1 MAYELLLTED
11 VDALGR
17 KGQIVKARP
26 GYARNFLLPKKLAVI
41 ASPHALRLQ
50 KKLQEEREK
59 QAKID
64 RIDAEEIAAKLTTAA
79 FSITAKVDQ
88 EGHMYGSV
96 NALDIV
102 ELLQKEGITIE
113 KKNVALKAPIKTIGL
128 HQISLKLKE
137 GVLCTVPLTIEP
149 EGEFFKKA
157 QAPVQAQA
165 PAAE

>member
-64 RIDAEEIAAKLTTAA
+64 RKDSEEMAAKLAA
-79 FSITAKVDQ
+79 STFSIIVKVDQ

-102 ELLQKEGITIE
+102 DLLQKEGVTIE
-113 KKNVALKAPIKTIGL
+113 KKAVALKAPIKTIGL
-128 HQISLKLKE
+128 HQVNLKLKE
-137 GVLCTVPLTIEP
+137 GVLCTIPLTIEP
-149 EGEFFKKA
+149 EAEFLKRM
-157 QAPVQAQA
+157 QAPPA
-165 PAAE
+165 PPA

>member
-17 KGQIVKARP
+17 KGQIIKARP

-50 KKLQEEREK
+50 KKLQEEREI
-59 QAKID
+59 QAKVD
-64 RIDAEEIAAKLTTAA
+64 RKDAEEIAAKLTAAA
-79 FSITAKVDQ
+79 FSITVKVDQ

-96 NALDIV
+96 TTLDIV
-102 ELLQKEGITIE
+102 ELLKKEGVSVE
-113 KKNVALKAPIKTIGL
+113 RKNVALKAPIKTIGL
-128 HQISLKLKE
+128 HQIPLKLKE
-137 GVLCTVPLTIEP
+137 GVLCTIPLTIEP
-149 EGEFFKKA
+149 EGEYLKKA
-157 QAPVQAQA
+157 QAAATPA